1 VQEKIDVVKTTMKEN
16 IQQLLVNTEKLEQ
29 IENAALHLNNQSE
42 DFKRG
47 TKELSNKM
55 FWKKWKMRLLIGGL
69 VIAVLII
76 IIVPIAVSSN
86 SK

>member
-1 VQEKIDVVKTTMKEN
+1 MQEKIDVVKTTMKEN